1 MEKIPEKV
9 LISRYGEYGR
19 LIGFQVINS
28 ENPVEQQLI
37 DFTGLTKATFT
48 LHKPDGNLYI
58 EDLDIVTYSED
69 NIAVIALS
77 EQMTAA
83 EGKAHYD
90 ITLTFEDETDGF
102 RIITAHGNMVIDT
115 PIAGTAEIN
124 SVSSIYGYIFPD
136 DFQLKLTAG
145 SNITIS
151 DDNVIS
157 ATGGGGGGTGDYN
170 DLTNKPKINNVILSG
185 NKTTSQLG
193 LPTKTSD
200 LLNDSGFI
208 TAAVANL
215 TFYYKKSETYTQAEV
230 NALISAISK
239 LTLEV
244 VAELPDHDIS
254 TTTIYLVPKDVPG
267 TEDIYDEYIYVSNS
281 WEKIGSTAADL
292 SNYYTKSQADTLLT
306 EKVDK
311 EAGKGLSTNDFT
323 NAEKN
328 KLAGIAAGAE
338 VNVQADWNQANPDAD
353 DFIKNKPSIGVYT
366 AGNGIDITNGR
377 ISVTTQV
384 LDQITET
391 AANLGHPPA
400 YDSTASYGVGDVCF
414 HDGYS
419 YKCNT
424 PITGGEAWDS
434 NHWDATD
441 AYNEIDAL
449 NQNLAELESALGTV
463 VTDGNASV
471 TLPASTYTN
480 IASVQLGK
488 GVWIIISLLQIG
500 ASIQGVYI
508 HQLLAG
514 SSELSLVRNNGQNGG
529 GSSNAT
535 IVTLSAT
542 TTITL
547 RAYIGTATTAKG
559 SITAVRI
566 K

>member
-1 MEKIPEKV
+1 MARERTQLITLDIMEKVPEKV

-28 ENPVEQQLI
+28 ENPIEQQLI

-124 SVSSIYGYIFPD
+124 SLSSIYGYIFPD

-215 TFYYKKSETYTQAEV
+215 TFYYKKSETYTQEEI
-230 NALISAISK
+230 NSLISAIST
-239 LTLEV
+239 LTLTV
-244 VAELPDHDIS
+244 VEELPDHDIS

-292 SNYYTKSQADTLLT
+292 SNYYTKAQADTLLAG
-306 EKVDK
+306 KVDK

-323 NAEKN
+323 TAEKN

-338 VNVQADWNQANPDAD
+338 VNVQADWNQSNPDAD

-366 AGNGIDITNGR
+366 AGNGIDITNNQ
-377 ISVTTQV
+377 ISVSTQV
-384 LDQITET
+384 LNQITET
-391 AANLGHPPA
+391 AANLGQPST
-400 YDSTASYGVGDVCF
+400 YDSTASYNVGDVCSY
-414 HDGYS
+414 DGYS

-424 PITGGEAWDS
+424 EITGGETWDPSHWDS
-434 NHWDATD
+434 TD
-441 AYNEIDAL
+441 AYAEIDTL
-449 NQNLAELESALGTV
+449 NQNLTKYRSIEYTALANSDSSAYYIVLDNNVITTLGATEVCTAMIVGWSNFRTV
-463 VTDGNASV
+463 LGIGIEDGKV
-471 TLPASTYTN
+471 YLTFPFGYTF
-480 IASVQLGK
+480 
-488 GVWIIISLLQIG
+488 
-500 ASIQGVYI
+500 
-508 HQLLAG
+508 
-514 SSELSLVRNNGQNGG
+514 SSSKV
-529 GSSNAT
+529 
-535 IVTLSAT
+535 
-542 TTITL
+542 
-547 RAYIGTATTAKG
+547 K
-559 SITAVRI
+559 I
-566 K
+566 KYGYR

>member
-1 MEKIPEKV
+1 MEKVPEKV

-48 LHKPDGNLYI
+48 LHKPDGNIYI

-185 NKTTSQLG
+185 NKTSSQLG
-193 LPTKTSD
+193 LATKTSD

-215 TFYYKKSETYTQAEV
+215 TFYYKKSETYTQEEI
-230 NALISAISK
+230 NALISAIST
-239 LTLEV
+239 LTLTPVE
-244 VAELPDHDIS
+244 ELPDHDIS

-292 SNYYTKSQADTLLT
+292 SNYYTKAQADTLLAG
-306 EKVDK
+306 KVDK

-323 NAEKN
+323 TAEKN

-338 VNVQADWNQANPDAD
+338 VNVQADWNQTNVDAD
-353 DFIKNKPSIGVYT
+353 DYIKNKPSIGVYT

-377 ISVTTQV
+377 ISVNNQV
-384 LDQITET
+384 LNQITENT
-391 AANLGHPPA
+391 EHIGSPQDYDPA
-400 YDSTASYGVGDVCF
+400 HAYLVGDICIYE
-414 HDGYS
+414 GTW

-424 PITGGEAWDS
+424 GTSFGEAWDPD
-434 NHWDATD
+434 HWDATD
-441 AYNEIDAL
+441 GYSEIESL
-449 NQNLAELESALGTV
+449 NQNLTELISYSDVAIGNVTMAAGGYADITRYLPTKSGYTLLFVQVQDYGTGKGALSVDVAGRYVSGTPSQ
-463 VTDGNASV
+463 TWTNV
-471 TLPASTYTN
+471 TLRYFFIKN
-480 IASVQLGK
+480 F
-488 GVWIIISLLQIG
+488 
-500 ASIQGVYI
+500 
-508 HQLLAG
+508 
-514 SSELSLVRNNGQNGG
+514 
-529 GSSNAT
+529 
-535 IVTLSAT
+535 
-542 TTITL
+542 
-547 RAYIGTATTAKG
+547 AYKI
-559 SITAVRI
+559 
-566 K
+566 

>member
-1 MEKIPEKV
+1 MEKIPEQV

-28 ENPVEQQLI
+28 ENPVEEQLI

-69 NIAVIALS
+69 DVAVIALS

-90 ITLTFEDETDGF
+90 ITLVFEDETDGF

-115 PIAGTAEIN
+115 PIAGTAEVN

-145 SNITIS
+145 SGITIS

-170 DLTNKPKINNVILSG
+170 DLSNKPRINNVILSG

-200 LLNDSGFI
+200 LTNDSGFI
-208 TAAVANL
+208 TSAVADL
-215 TFYYKKSETYTQAEV
+215 TFYYKKSETYTQSEI
-230 NALISAISK
+230 NSLISAIST

-244 VAELPDHDIS
+244 VSELPDHDIS

-292 SNYYTKSQADTLLT
+292 SNYYTKAQADALLAA
-306 EKVDK
+306 KVDK

-323 NAEKN
+323 TAEKN
-328 KLAGIAAGAE
+328 KLAGIEAGAE
-338 VNVQADWNQANPDAD
+338 VNVQPDWNQTNVDAD
-353 DFIKNKPSIGVYT
+353 DYIKNKPSIGVYT
-366 AGNGIDITNGR
+366 AGNGIDITNGQ
-377 ISVTTQV
+377 ISVSTQV
-384 LDQITET
+384 LNQITET
-391 AANLGHPPA
+391 AANLGQPPT
-400 YDSTASYGVGDVCF
+400 YDSTASYNVGDVCEYQ
-414 HDGYS
+414 GYC

-424 PITGGEAWDS
+424 AITGGEAWDS
-434 NHWDATD
+434 SHWDATD
-441 AYNEIDAL
+441 AWDQVDTL
-449 NQNLAELESALGTV
+449 NQNLTEKFAI
-463 VTDGNASV
+463 VTGS
-471 TLPASTYTN
+471 LPATAGFFEADYPSGYTIN
-480 IASVQLGK
+480 NCVCLNAEVYYSSSWRGLTGIIAENAPTRFFTQLGENK
-488 GVWIIISLLQIG
+488 INLYNNSPSLYG
-500 ASIQGVYI
+500 ANI
-508 HQLLAG
+508 
-514 SSELSLVRNNGQNGG
+514 R
-529 GSSNAT
+529 
-535 IVTLSAT
+535 
-542 TTITL
+542 ITL
-547 RAYIGTATTAKG
+547 MRTDI
-559 SITAVRI
+559 
-566 K
+566 

>member
-1 MEKIPEKV
+1 MEKVPEKV

-90 ITLTFEDETDGF
+90 ITLTFEDAADGF

-215 TFYYKKSETYTQAEV
+215 TFYYKKSETYTQEEI
-230 NALISAISK
+230 NALISAIST
-239 LTLEV
+239 LTLTPVE
-244 VAELPDHDIS
+244 ELPDHDIS
-254 TTTIYLVPKDVPG
+254 TTTIYLVPKDVPS

-292 SNYYTKSQADTLLT
+292 SNYYTKAQADTLLAR
-306 EKVDK
+306 KVDK

-323 NAEKN
+323 TAEKN

-338 VNVQADWNQANPDAD
+338 VNVQADWNQTNVDAD
-353 DFIKNKPSIGVYT
+353 DYIKNKPNIGVYT
-366 AGNGIDITNGR
+366 AGNGIDITNGQ
-377 ISVTTQV
+377 ISITNQV
-384 LDQITET
+384 LNQINENTEHIGSPQNYDPT
-391 AANLGHPPA
+391 HA
-400 YDSTASYGVGDVCF
+400 YLVGDICIY
-414 HDGYS
+414 DGTW

-424 PITGGEAWDS
+424 GTSSGEAWDS
-434 NHWDATD
+434 SHWDATD
-441 AYNEIDAL
+441 GYSEIESL
-449 NQNLAELESALGTV
+449 NQNLMQLIKSVDGTISSSGGDLALQYPTGFTFNNSTILSLLV
-463 VTDGNASV
+463 QDGNGNWRYIGQGTDGASFSRFFATQTQNGITV
-471 TLPASTYTN
+471 SCMTSAWYGKN
-480 IASVQLGK
+480 VRVVLGK
-488 GVWIIISLLQIG
+488 I
-500 ASIQGVYI
+500 
-508 HQLLAG
+508 
-514 SSELSLVRNNGQNGG
+514 
-529 GSSNAT
+529 
-535 IVTLSAT
+535 
-542 TTITL
+542 
-547 RAYIGTATTAKG
+547 
-559 SITAVRI
+559 
-566 K
+566 

>member
-1 MEKIPEKV
+1 MEKVPEQV

-28 ENPVEQQLI
+28 ENPVEEQLI
-37 DFTGLTKATFT
+37 DFTGLTRATFT
-48 LHKPDGNLYI
+48 LHKPDGNIYI

-69 NIAVIALS
+69 NVAVIALS

-90 ITLTFEDETDGF
+90 ITLVFEDETDGF

-124 SVSSIYGYIFPD
+124 SVSSIYGYIFPE

-145 SNITIS
+145 TNITIS

-170 DLTNKPKINNVILSG
+170 DLSNKPKINDVILTG

-193 LPTKTSD
+193 LATKTSD

-230 NALISAISK
+230 NALISAIST

-244 VAELPDHDIS
+244 VEELPDHDIS

-292 SNYYTKSQADTLLT
+292 SNYYTKAQADALLAT
-306 EKVDK
+306 KVDK

-323 NAEKN
+323 TAEKN

-338 VNVQADWNQANPDAD
+338 VNVQADWNQTNVDAD
-353 DFIKNKPSIGVYT
+353 DYIKNKPNIGVYT
-366 AGNGIDITNGR
+366 AGTGIDITGGT
-377 ISVTTQV
+377 ISLNSSTQNTLSNV
-384 LDQITET
+384 GEPDT
-391 AANLGHPPA
+391 
-400 YDSTASYGVGDVCF
+400 YDPDHEYLIGELCE
-414 HDGYS
+414 HDGLWYRSLYGYS
-419 YKCNT
+419 GSG
-424 PITGGEAWDS
+424 PGP
-434 NHWDATD
+434 WDATKWERTD
-441 AYNEIDAL
+441 SESEINAL
-449 NQNLAELESALGTV
+449 NQNLAELFTIQEVSFMATSTTQTGDISKTGYTPIGIAGFALSV
-463 VTDGNASV
+463 AAASV
-471 TLPASTYTN
+471 SYLYIN
-480 IASVQLGK
+480 NN
-488 GVWIIISLLQIG
+488 SLAYRTTQ
-500 ASIQGVYI
+500 
-508 HQLLAG
+508 
-514 SSELSLVRNNGQNGG
+514 
-529 GSSNAT
+529 
-535 IVTLSAT
+535 SAT
-542 TTITL
+542 L
-547 RAYIGTATTAKG
+547 YVNVLYKKNL
-559 SITAVRI
+559 S
-566 K
+566 

>member
-1 MEKIPEKV
+1 MEKVPEKV

-90 ITLTFEDETDGF
+90 ITLTFEDAADGF

-115 PIAGTAEIN
+115 PIAGNAEIN

-170 DLTNKPKINNVILSG
+170 DLSNKPKINNVILSG

-215 TFYYKKSETYTQAEV
+215 TFYYKKSETYTQEEI
-230 NALISAISK
+230 NSLISAIST

-292 SNYYTKSQADTLLT
+292 SNYYTKAQADTLLAG
-306 EKVDK
+306 KVDK

-323 NAEKN
+323 TAEKN

-338 VNVQADWNQANPDAD
+338 VNVQADWNQTNVDAD
-353 DFIKNKPSIGVYT
+353 DYIKNKPSIGVYT
-366 AGNGIDITNGR
+366 AGNGIDITNGQ
-377 ISVTTQV
+377 ISVNNQV
-384 LDQITET
+384 LNQITET
-391 AANLGHPPA
+391 AANLGQAPT
-400 YDSTASYGVGDVCF
+400 YDSTASYNIGDVCSY
-414 HDGYS
+414 DGYS

-424 PITGGEAWDS
+424 AITGGEAWDS
-434 NHWDATD
+434 SHWDATD
-441 AYNEIDAL
+441 AYNEIDTL
-449 NQNLAELESALGTV
+449 NQNLVKCKTLSTTVGCTYQDVKSIGYRSYAEERV
-463 VTDGNASV
+463 
-471 TLPASTYTN
+471 
-480 IASVQLGK
+480 
-488 GVWIIISLLQIG
+488 
-500 ASIQGVYI
+500 
-508 HQLLAG
+508 
-514 SSELSLVRNNGQNGG
+514 
-529 GSSNAT
+529 
-535 IVTLSAT
+535 IVTSITGYPTGCTVLAVIPVPAT
-542 TTITL
+542 SPWDSSCIPCFDGT
-547 RAYIGTATTAKG
+547 YIGVTAKTSG
-559 SITAVRI
+559 TYNISVIVI
-566 K
+566 YI